1 MANIKS
7 SNDPFNTVKTTATS
21 SANAI
26 KSKDR
31 DVVAGD
37 LVDKQFYTGQASDTT
52 SVKIP
57 IVYGTVLTKGVIIDE
72 KTVSDIGGFT
82 GGNEKDIINYKNY
95 KILISEGDC
104 NGIKSNI
111 KNHTIINGVPLEDP
125 DDSSIVEL
133 AGVEVKEQKTTTSS
147 TWGASSNQ
155 FSSRSKDIDIS
166 PFKSGTTNLET
177 SIVNKGG
184 FLQGLA
190 DVSVTLT
197 NNHILKFDTASD
209 KFVSSHFND
218 AINDAGLYISD
229 ATAPYGVVSNPSTW
243 VLPTAGTYTVT
254 MATDNRKNE
263 TPFRWWKA
271 GSNAG
276 GAGFSVNTSN
286 YQSSVLH
293 LDGLARPDLLMYENS
308 TYTFTCDNLGTN
320 NGFYIS
326 EDSSAEITAGVESSA
341 VATGATKTENGVFT
355 FTPSASTPRILYY
368 RTHAAVNT
376 GGRILVKGIS

>member
-7 SNDPFNTVKTTATS
+7 TNDPFNSVKTTASS

-37 LVDKQFYTGQASDTT
+37 LVDKQFYSGQASDTT

-147 TWGASSNQ
+147 SWGASSNQ
-155 FSSRSKDIDIS
+155 FSNRSKDIDLS
-166 PFKSGTTNLET
+166 PFKAGTTNLAT
-177 SIVNKGG
+177 SIINKGG

-190 DVSVTLT
+190 DVSVSLT

-218 AINDAGLYISD
+218 AINDAGLYITS
-229 ATAPYGVVSNPSTW
+229 TSQPYGVVSNPSTW

-254 MATDNRKNE
+254 LATDNRKSE

-276 GAGFSVNTSN
+276 GSGHSINDSS

-293 LDGLARPDLLMYENS
+293 MDGLARPDLLMYENS
-308 TYTFTCDNLGTN
+308 TYTFTCNSLGSG
-320 NGFYIS
+320 NGFYVS
-326 EDSSAEITAGVESSA
+326 LNGTDEFTTGVESSA
-341 VATGATKTENGVFT
+341 VAHGTTKTENGT
-355 FTPSASTPRILYY
+355 FTITPSSSTPRILYY
-368 RTHAAVNT
+368 RTQAAINT
-376 GGRILVKGIS
+376 GGRILVRAVN